1 MTKFAFLGTDEYAV
15 TALDILIKRGLTPGL
30 VISTP
35 DKPAGRGLALTP
47 PPLAQYVKAH
57 NWPLVQ
63 PASLKITPPELAER
77 EWDLFIVASYGKII
91 PAEILNL
98 PKHGALNI
106 HPSLLPKYRGPSP
119 LESAILAGET
129 ETGVTILRV
138 DPELDHGPIIAQEKY
153 TLTTE
158 TTGELGHIL
167 FKRGAEMI
175 ADILPDYL
183 AGKIAGQE
191 QDHTKATFTKKYDK
205 SEAEIN
211 LADNPI
217 VNYQKI
223 RAFTPRPG
231 AFTFVA
237 KNGKSIRLKIIKAHL
252 SQGELVLDR
261 VVPEGR
267 REMSWEQFNTQE
279 TLQKSGP

>member
-1 MTKFAFLGTDEYAV
+1 MIKLAFLGTDEYAV
-15 TALDILIKRGLTPGL
+15 TALDTLIKRGLTPSL
-30 VISTP
+30 VVSTP
-35 DKPAGRGLALTP
+35 DKPAGRGLTLTP
-47 PPLAQYVKAH
+47 PPLAQYAKAQ

-63 PASLKITPPELAER
+63 PTSLKITPPELAER

-129 ETGVTILRV
+129 ETGVTILQV

-153 TLTTE
+153 ALTTE

-183 AGKIAGQE
+183 AGKIAAREQE
-191 QDHTKATFTKKYDK
+191 HTKTTFTKKYDK

-217 VNYQKI
+217 INYQKI

-237 KNGKSIRLKIIKAHL
+237 KNGKSIRLKIIKTHL

-261 VVPEGR
+261 IVPEGK
-267 REMSWEQFNTQE
+267 REMSWEEFN
-279 TLQKSGP
+279 S